1 MRTASCCCC
10 CVSAATAAVLEVE
23 VEVTAVPVLVAAPA
37 AAVTAAPLQP
47 ARISSQGASTTET
60 APHNSPVRAFRA
72 LRERY
77 LNLKF
82 TGLTQNLG
90 QL

>member
-10 CVSAATAAVLEVE
+10 CVSAATAAVLEVK
-23 VEVTAVPVLVAAPA
+23 VTAVPVLVAAPA